1 MLGSNVHSNKIQNII
16 AHFLVSYDTAEQL
29 NKNNL
34 LIAKVF
40 IHVTLIERLFDEKRR
55 IVESTS
61 EPNQES
67 LLQHSIKQ
75 LCDLKSPESIHD
87 FIEIVA
93 NLDSSKYRIEI
104 PYDDITAFIYN
115 FKDAIQ
121 IEAVNERLNEFSEI
135 LKSSLS
141 AENKN
146 NALKVEKVYKKFERH
161 IKLAISQKRYIDDAT
176 SKSSKEAKNIADL
189 ANLTAHNAKIAANTA
204 NEISGKVQRAL
215 GYAERT
221 IEQAQES
228 ATKALALSNNVD
240 STMSRAKT
248 IADTSERVAHHA
260 QQLANEADAQA
271 KSTIANYISIL
282 GIFASIIF
290 TLFGGVNL
298 IGSTVKLLE
307 VNSRWPYLT
316 FIISLLM
323 ICLLTLLNMLVKWIN
338 SMSNLKRALET
349 QNKNDGVHN
358 TDKCRLYN
366 PFSWDFY
373 SKSVSSFL
381 VILIIS
387 LVGMYNV
394 NKENLFTVTNETT
407 TKIVA
412 ATPPSVEP
420 NNKKPSETVETTE
433 VKKLTVTNKIKE
445 DAREENKE
453 EKTEN

>member
-1 MLGSNVHSNKIQNII
+1 MDTQTDILNIFVSRLISSPAHDEAITSLIKIFDQVII
-16 AHFLVSYDTAEQL
+16 KTRCLP
-29 NKNNL
+29 N
-34 LIAKVF
+34 
-40 IHVTLIERLFDEKRR
+40 FD
-55 IVESTS
+55 
-61 EPNQES
+61 
-67 LLQHSIKQ
+67 
-75 LCDLKSPESIHD
+75 
-87 FIEIVA
+87 
-93 NLDSSKYRIEI
+93 I
-104 PYDDITAFIYN
+104 PYDDITELIYEYSQ
-115 FKDAIQ
+115 DI
-121 IEAVNERLNEFSEI
+121 
-135 LKSSLS
+135 SL
-141 AENKN
+141 EELDLMMEELEGRYQELYPLLDDGNKHPKHKC
-146 NALKVEKVYKKFERH
+146 LTKFRRH
-161 IKLAISQKRYIDDAT
+161 IYLAATQKNYINKVT
-176 SKSSKEAKNIADL
+176 QQQ
-189 ANLTAHNAKIAANTA
+189 AKIARDTA
-204 NEISGKVQRAL
+204 ISAQKISKRAEKISTE
-215 GYAERT
+215 AEL
-221 IEQAQES
+221 
-228 ATKALALSNNVD
+228 LA
-240 STMSRAKT
+240 KK
-248 IADTSERVAHHA
+248 SEK
-260 QQLANEADAQA
+260 LANEADAQA

-433 VKKLTVTNKIKE
+433 VKKLTVTNKVKE

>member
-1 MLGSNVHSNKIQNII
+1 MSQNP
-16 AHFLVSYDTAEQL
+16 
-29 NKNNL
+29 
-34 LIAKVF
+34 
-40 IHVTLIERLFDEKRR
+40 R
-55 IVESTS
+55 
-61 EPNQES
+61 
-67 LLQHSIKQ
+67 
-75 LCDLKSPESIHD
+75 
-87 FIEIVA
+87 
-93 NLDSSKYRIEI
+93 
-104 PYDDITAFIYN
+104 
-115 FKDAIQ
+115 KDAL
-121 IEAVNERLNEFSEI
+121 EDLV
-135 LKSSLS
+135 
-141 AENKN
+141 
-146 NALKVEKVYKKFERH
+146 
-161 IKLAISQKRYIDDAT
+161 KL
-176 SKSSKEAKNIADL
+176 
-189 ANLTAHNAKIAANTA
+189 H
-204 NEISGKVQRAL
+204 
-215 GYAERT
+215 
-221 IEQAQES
+221 
-228 ATKALALSNNVD
+228 VD
-240 STMSRAKT
+240 STYFNDPKVVDKAAQLFVFLSDSYIRKASGETFYSVPYREITIYIFEHDCKFNTEEFLSFTDTVHEKMKELPDYTEHPYSEYLFECYSKFTLHISLAEVQKREISKVTNKAYKIANDAKK
-248 IADTSERVAHHA
+248 I
-260 QQLANEADAQA
+260 ANEADAQA

-420 NNKKPSETVETTE
+420 NNKKPTETVETTE

-445 DAREENKE
+445 DAKEENKE
-453 EKTEN
+453 EKTVN

>member
-1 MLGSNVHSNKIQNII
+1 MSQNP
-16 AHFLVSYDTAEQL
+16 
-29 NKNNL
+29 
-34 LIAKVF
+34 
-40 IHVTLIERLFDEKRR
+40 R
-55 IVESTS
+55 
-61 EPNQES
+61 
-67 LLQHSIKQ
+67 
-75 LCDLKSPESIHD
+75 
-87 FIEIVA
+87 
-93 NLDSSKYRIEI
+93 
-104 PYDDITAFIYN
+104 
-115 FKDAIQ
+115 KDAL
-121 IEAVNERLNEFSEI
+121 EALVKLHIDSTYFNDP
-135 LKSSLS
+135 KV
-141 AENKN
+141 
-146 NALKVEKVYKKFERH
+146 VEKAAQLFVFLSDRYIRKASGETFYSVPYREITIYIFEHDCKFNTEEFLSFTDTVHEKMKELSDYIEHPYSEYLFECYSKFTLH
-161 IKLAISQKRYIDDAT
+161 ISLAEVQKREI
-176 SKSSKEAKNIADL
+176 SKVTNKAY
-189 ANLTAHNAKIAANTA
+189 KIAN
-204 NEISGKVQRAL
+204 
-215 GYAERT
+215 
-221 IEQAQES
+221 
-228 ATKALALSNNVD
+228 D
-240 STMSRAKT
+240 AKK
-248 IADTSERVAHHA
+248 I
-260 QQLANEADAQA
+260 ANEADAQA

-338 SMSNLKRALET
+338 SMSNLKRVLEN
-349 QNKNDGVHN
+349 QNRNDGFTIGKISVWKPW
-358 TDKCRLYN
+358 T
-366 PFSWDFY
+366 WDFY

-412 ATPPSVEP
+412 ATPPSVES

>member
-1 MLGSNVHSNKIQNII
+1 MSTNHVLNAFVERHLRPDEFNRK
-16 AHFLVSYDTAEQL
+16 AVVEETA
-29 NKNNL
+29 
-34 LIAKVF
+34 AMF
-40 IHVTLIERLFDEKRR
+40 
-55 IVESTS
+55 
-61 EPNQES
+61 S
-67 LLQHSIKQ
+67 LLVDVYVTKAADETFYNLPYKDISVLVFNDQ
-75 LCDLKSPESIHD
+75 L
-87 FIEIVA
+87 
-93 NLDSSKYRIEI
+93 
-104 PYDDITAFIYN
+104 
-115 FKDAIQ
+115 
-121 IEAVNERLNEFSEI
+121 SEI
-135 LKSSLS
+135 KSDTFNGFITTVTEEIKNTFGLYNLS
-141 AENKN
+141 TKLEHAIACYEKFALHIELALIQKN
-146 NALKVEKVYKKFERH
+146 FML
-161 IKLAISQKRYIDDAT
+161 
-176 SKSSKEAKNIADL
+176 SSAKEAK
-189 ANLTAHNAKIAANTA
+189 
-204 NEISGKVQRAL
+204 
-215 GYAERT
+215 
-221 IEQAQES
+221 
-228 ATKALALSNNVD
+228 
-240 STMSRAKT
+240 
-248 IADTSERVAHHA
+248 RVADIA
-260 QQLANEADAQA
+260 QKQAEFARKQA
-271 KSTIANYISIL
+271 KKAKDMSSGMVTNFVTIL

-338 SMSNLKRALET
+338 SMSNLKMALET
-349 QNKNDGVHN
+349 QNKNDGVQN

-366 PFSWDFY
+366 PLSWDFY

>member
-1 MLGSNVHSNKIQNII
+1 MYF
-16 AHFLVSYDTAEQL
+16 A
-29 NKNNL
+29 
-34 LIAKVF
+34 
-40 IHVTLIERLFDEKRR
+40 
-55 IVESTS
+55 
-61 EPNQES
+61 
-67 LLQHSIKQ
+67 
-75 LCDLKSPESIHD
+75 
-87 FIEIVA
+87 
-93 NLDSSKYRIEI
+93 
-104 PYDDITAFIYN
+104 
-115 FKDAIQ
+115 
-121 IEAVNERLNEFSEI
+121 
-135 LKSSLS
+135 
-141 AENKN
+141 
-146 NALKVEKVYKKFERH
+146 
-161 IKLAISQKRYIDDAT
+161 
-176 SKSSKEAKNIADL
+176 KEAK
-189 ANLTAHNAKIAANTA
+189 
-204 NEISGKVQRAL
+204 
-215 GYAERT
+215 
-221 IEQAQES
+221 
-228 ATKALALSNNVD
+228 
-240 STMSRAKT
+240 
-248 IADTSERVAHHA
+248 RVADIA
-260 QQLANEADAQA
+260 QKQAEFARKQA
-271 KSTIANYISIL
+271 KKAKDMSSGMVTNFVTIL

-349 QNKNDGVHN
+349 QNKNDAVHN
-358 TDKCRLYN
+358 TYKCRLYN

-412 ATPPSVEP
+412 ATPPSVDS